1 MIDLHAHSTASDGQ
15 LTPKEL
21 MELAASLGMKACAL
35 TDHDTLSGL
44 PGAEER
50 ARALGLVFIPGVE
63 LEIDHEGLEALAVS
77 RGRPPEVGEFHMLG
91 LRLAGDRSALSIALD
106 KVRTRRNERNLRI
119 IEKMRAGGIN
129 VSVEELKAL
138 APGDV
143 VSRAHFARLLLA
155 KGVVSSV
162 AQAFSRYIGRGKPF
176 YEERRSLGLA
186 EAVSLI
192 RDAGGVAVIAHPVS
206 LELQGTNL
214 RRFVSAC
221 REMGVRGIE
230 VYHPNHTEKQARSF
244 LRMAE
249 KMGMIPTGGSD
260 FHGRI
265 IPQRVLG
272 HSTGGME
279 IPDALLEGI
288 LSARTGA

>member
-1 MIDLHAHSTASDGQ
+1 
-15 LTPKEL
+15 
-21 MELAASLGMKACAL
+21 MELAASSGMKACAL

-44 PGAEER
+44 PAAEVR
-50 ARALGLVFIPGVE
+50 ARELGVVFVPGVE
-63 LEIDHEGLEALAVS
+63 IEIDHEGLGAIAAS

-91 LRLAGDRSALSIALD
+91 LRLTGDRGALSRALD
-106 KVRTRRNERNLRI
+106 EVRAHRNERNLRI
-119 IEKMRAGGIN
+119 IEKMRAGGID
-129 VSVEELKAL
+129 VTVEELHEL

-192 RDAGGVAVIAHPVS
+192 RGAGGIAVIAHPVS
-206 LELQGTNL
+206 LDLQGTNL

-221 REMGVRGIE
+221 REAGVGGME
-230 VYHPNHTEKQARSF
+230 VYHPNHSEKQARAF

-249 KMGMIPTGGSD
+249 RMGLVPTGGSD

-265 IPQRVLG
+265 IPSRVLG
-272 HSTGGME
+272 HSTAGME
-279 IPDALLEGI
+279 IPDGLLEG
-288 LSARTGA
+288 LLAAR